1 VSRVGEPRVLTDNAR
16 LLHIGFRK
24 CGTSALQ
31 SALRQARPDLPSLGV
46 GYPGIHLNHTTAA
59 RAVTQ
64 RTTGWVSR
72 GAKPMPR
79 KDWRQLVDQVA
90 AIDDDHKAVVSSEF
104 FEVADDATIGTIA
117 EGLGGDRMHVVVTVR
132 PLDRILPSAW
142 QQSVQF
148 GIRRSYDD
156 WLQLTLNGTEED
168 KAYRVFWEHHGHD
181 EVLARWA
188 RVLGPER
195 VTLIVLDDHDRL
207 LPFRSLETMLGVPR
221 GTLNEVPRHTNR
233 SLTMAEAE
241 LVRRVNAE
249 LFAHKVSWD
258 EFTYW
263 IRRGAAH
270 EMWLKRKPEPDEA
283 RITTPRWAVERAA
296 EIAADLPERI
306 ERLGIEV
313 VGDLASLAPSP
324 PGDAVPDPGD
334 LPHLVPI
341 DAAVHAVV
349 GACLSSRN
357 LPSIQPQSAPAP
369 ASRDDPSG
377 REIARL
383 VARYARRRLRR
394 RRDDAAGS
402 QVVKE
407 V

>member
-1 VSRVGEPRVLTDNAR
+1 VIRVGEPRVLAGNAR

-31 SALRQARPDLPSLGV
+31 SALRQARPDLPALGV
-46 GYPGIHLNHTTAA
+46 EYPGIHLNHTTAA

-79 KDWRQLVDQVA
+79 KDWRELVDQVA
-90 AIDDDHKAVVSSEF
+90 AVGDDHKAVVSSEF
-104 FEVADDATIGTIA
+104 FEVAEEATIGTIA
-117 EGLGGDRMHVVVTVR
+117 AGLGGDRLHVVVTVR

-148 GIRRSYDD
+148 GIRRSFEE
-156 WLQLTLNGTEED
+156 WLHLTLNGTDED
-168 KAYRVFWEHHGHD
+168 KAHRVFWEHHGHD
-181 EVLARWA
+181 VVLARWA

-195 VTLIVLDDHDRL
+195 ITLIVLDEHDRQ
-207 LPFRSLETMLGVPR
+207 LPFRAFEAMLGVPT
-221 GTLNEVPRHTNR
+221 GTLNEVPRHINR

-241 LVRRVNAE
+241 LVRRVNVQ
-249 LFAHKVSWD
+249 LFSRDVSWD

-270 EMWLKRKPEPDEA
+270 EMWLRRKPEPEEP
-283 RITTPRWAVERAA
+283 RITTPRWAVERVA
-296 EIAADLPERI
+296 ELAADLPERI
-306 ERLGIEV
+306 ARLGIEV
-313 VGDLASLAPSP
+313 VGDLGSLAPAAAT
-324 PGDAVPDPGD
+324 DAAPDTD
-334 LPHLVPI
+334 DMPHVVPI
-341 DAAVHAVV
+341 EAAVHAVV

-357 LPSIQPQSAPAP
+357 LPGSHPPAP
-369 ASRDDPSG
+369 VPRRSDDLTG
-377 REIARL
+377 RELAQL

-394 RRDDAAGS
+394 RRDDAAGP
-402 QVVKE
+402 QLVE
-407 V
+407 EL